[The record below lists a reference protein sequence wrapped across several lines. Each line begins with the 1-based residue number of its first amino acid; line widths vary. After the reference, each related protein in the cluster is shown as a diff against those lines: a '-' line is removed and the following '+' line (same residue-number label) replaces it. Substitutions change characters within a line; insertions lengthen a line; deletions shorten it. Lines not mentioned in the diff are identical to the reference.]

1 MKATLLAPL
10 LASPLVVCGLAAIYH
25 TFPTTRPA
33 LPEIPN
39 LSLVAKRIETA
50 LLNVPMYLPQKAHD
64 AAFVHRATTII
75 EKRLPSRTSFEVLA
89 LIRAAARRHHISEAF
104 LKSIVAA
111 ESNFDTNA
119 VSPKGAIGLMQLMP
133 ATAHEYGADPAIPE
147 QNIEAGTRY
156 LRGLMD
162 KYRRSR
168 NSLTRVIAAYNAG
181 PGAVAR
187 YRGVPPFR
195 ETRRYVVRVRAFLLR
210 FQNQRG

>member
-1 MKATLLAPL
+1 MKATLLALL
-10 LASPLVVCGLAAIYH
+10 LAGSLVVCGLAIRH
-25 TFPTTRPA
+25 MFPTARPA

-39 LSLVAKRIETA
+39 LSFAAQRIELA
-50 LLNVPMYLPQKAHD
+50 LLNLPIHLRQTVHEAAIAD
-64 AAFVHRATTII
+64 AAIL
-75 EKRLPSRTSFEVLA
+75 KGRLPSRTSFDVLA
-89 LIRAAARRHHISEAF
+89 LIRAAARRQHISEAF
-104 LKSIVAA
+104 IKSIVAA
-111 ESNFDTNA
+111 ESNFDANA

-133 ATAHEYGADPAIPE
+133 ATAHEFGADPAIPE

-187 YRGVPPFR
+187 YHGVPPFR
-195 ETRRYVVRVRAFLLR
+195 ETRGFVVRVRAFLLR
-210 FQNQRG
+210 FQNERD

>member
-1 MKATLLAPL
+1 MKATLLALL
-10 LASPLVVCGLAAIYH
+10 LAGSLVVCGLAIRH
-25 TFPTTRPA
+25 MFPTARPA

-39 LSLVAKRIETA
+39 LSFAAQRIELA
-50 LLNVPMYLPQKAHD
+50 LLNLPIHLRQTVHE
-64 AAFVHRATTII
+64 AAIADTAIL
-75 EKRLPSRTSFEVLA
+75 EGRLPCRTSFDVLA
-89 LIRAAARRHHISEAF
+89 LIRAAARRQHISEAF
-104 LKSIVAA
+104 IKSIVAA
-111 ESNFDTNA
+111 ESNFDANA

-133 ATAHEYGADPAIPE
+133 ATAHEFGADPAIPE

-187 YRGVPPFR
+187 YHGVPPFR
-195 ETRRYVVRVRAFLLR
+195 ETRGFVVRVRAFLLR
-210 FQNQRG
+210 FQNERD

>member
-1 MKATLLAPL
+1 MKSTLLALL
-10 LASPLVVCGLAAIYH
+10 LASSLFICGFAAI
-25 TFPTTRPA
+25 PQMSLTTRLT

-39 LSLVAKRIETA
+39 LSSAAQRIGLALPSLPIHLHQTVHEAAIVHPDTA
-50 LLNVPMYLPQKAHD
+50 ILKG
-64 AAFVHRATTII
+64 
-75 EKRLPSRTSFEVLA
+75 RLPSMKSFDVIS

-111 ESNFDTNA
+111 ESNFHANA
-119 VSPKGAIGLMQLMP
+119 ISPKGAIGLMQLMP

-187 YRGVPPFR
+187 YHGVPPFR
-195 ETRRYVVRVRAFLLR
+195 ETRVYVERVRAFLLR
-210 FQNQRG
+210 FR